1 MICKSLMHKDG
12 LISNMVSHN
21 HREIERGG
29 EGCREAHVR
38 GTLTIH
44 LQHTHTHT
52 HTHTHGLFQDSPPL
66 SGMVFPF
73 TNETCHS
80 DSDYQSQTLFKEGL
94 HEVTTCV

>member
-29 EGCREAHVR
+29 EGCGEAHVR

-52 HTHTHGLFQDSPPL
+52 HTHTRPVPRFSSLVRYGL
-66 SGMVFPF
+66 PF
-73 TNETCHS
+73 H
-80 DSDYQSQTLFKEGL
+80 
-94 HEVTTCV
+94 